1 MPLVISALISLVL
14 TGTFIKLGKR
24 YGWGKAIRPDGPQSH
39 LGKVG
44 TTTMGGAA
52 FLLAATIS
60 WLLFGGGERTGSA
73 VLLLILATA
82 LLGLADDLVALRR
95 SRAAAAGEAET
106 TGLLARWRILFQA
119 AIAIAF
125 ALDAVANGYLLTG
138 SATLD
143 VILYSIAIV
152 GSINALN
159 FSDGLD
165 GLAAGMMAIMLLAFS
180 TQNLALILI
189 GVLLGF
195 LWYNGRPARVFMG
208 GVGAEAL
215 GAGLAGL
222 AITSGVF
229 WYLPLIA
236 LMPVLIVLS
245 VIAQVGYFKLTG
257 GKRLLKMS
265 PLHHHFELSGWT
277 ETQIV
282 TRFSLITAVVTG
294 LAVWLFGGPG

>member
-1 MPLVISALISLVL
+1 MPLVTSAVLSLIL
-14 TGTFIKLGKR
+14 TGIFIKLGQH
-24 YGWGKAIRPDGPQSH
+24 YGWGKAIRAEGPQAH
-39 LGKVG
+39 LSKAG

-52 FLLAATIS
+52 FLVAAS
-60 WLLFGGGERTGSA
+60 VAWLLFGEGDRTGGA
-73 VLLLILATA
+73 VLLLMLATA

-95 SRAAAAGEAET
+95 SHAAAAGEATT

-119 AIAIAF
+119 AIAMAF
-125 ALDAVANGYLLTG
+125 ALDAVANGHLLTG
-138 SATLD
+138 SNTVD
-143 VILYSIAIV
+143 VILYTITIV

-159 FSDGLD
+159 LSDGLD
-165 GLAAGMMAIMLLAFS
+165 GLAAGMMVIMLLAFS

-195 LWYNGRPARVFMG
+195 LWYNGKPARVFMG

-229 WYLPLIA
+229 WYLPLLA
-236 LMPVLIVLS
+236 LVPVLVVLS
-245 VIAQVGYFKLTG
+245 VIVQVSYFKLTG
-257 GKRLLKMS
+257 GKRLLKMT
-265 PLHHHFELSGWT
+265 PLHHHFELSGWS

-282 TRFSLITAVVTG
+282 TRFWLLTAVFTA
-294 LAVWLFGGPG
+294 LAIWLFGGPR